1 VGERRPGRAIAD
13 GVVEPPADADPR
25 ELAPEVRAELRSLA
39 PPVAERV
46 ARHLV
51 ATAQLLDEDPDAAL
65 AQARAARAF
74 GARLG
79 SVREAA
85 GIAAYRAGEWAEA
98 IAELRT
104 ARRLT
109 GDGSHLPLI
118 ADSERAL
125 GRPERALTLAR
136 SAEATAL
143 PAPLRAEMRI
153 VESGARRDLG
163 QLDAGLVALEGPDL
177 DRSVVR
183 PWSARLRY
191 AYADLLLALGRE
203 QAAREW
209 FVAAAAVDT
218 DGTTDAAERL
228 LDLDGFTLDV
238 ADDDAD
244 DYADE
249 DLDVAEDDIVEEWVG
264 EDDRDDAGVE
274 DGLDSGPHSGGDD
287 VAGDPADPPVDT
299 VAEGVTGIDG
309 APGAE
314 AAGGPPVPAV
324 GDNDAS
330 AGGGSEPGAVTSS
343 AKDAVVGAAG
353 PAGPEAASGPAPDPA
368 DAAAGA
374 AAVAA
379 AGLAVVGAAGPAA
392 PDAASGPAPDAP
404 DAAAGPAADAAAG
417 PAVVGAAG
425 PAGPDAAAGAAP
437 DPADAAAGAAADSV
451 AGAAPDAAAGLAADG
466 EAEAGPAEELD
477 AAGDGAVHGAGDRA
491 ADATGRE
498 ALAEM
503 EAAEAATEAAGP
515 ATSDAGP
522 ADPPVDA
529 PGTAGA
535 GGRSFPALVF
545 SSPEAAT
552 PAVSQPVDAPRPGS
566 PIAAVQ
572 PEDPA
577 GSDQGRS

>member
-1 VGERRPGRAIAD
+1 VAERRPGRAIAD

-85 GIAAYRAGEWAEA
+85 GVAAYRAGEWVEA

-109 GDGSHLPLI
+109 GDASHLPLI

-218 DGTTDAAERL
+218 DGATDAAERL

-238 ADDDAD
+238 ADDAD
-244 DYADE
+244 DYEDE
-249 DLDVAEDDIVEEWVG
+249 DPDVATEDLAEDDFAEDDLVEDDLDDLAEDDPAEDDVAGDRVG
-264 EDDRDDAGVE
+264 EDDRDDANIE
-274 DGLDSGPHSGGDD
+274 DDDQLDAGTVADQDD
-287 VAGDPADPPVDT
+287 VSAGPPVET
-299 VAEGVTGIDG
+299 SAAEV
-309 APGAE
+309 
-314 AAGGPPVPAV
+314 AGGPAV
-324 GDNDAS
+324 DAGADSDAS
-330 AGGGSEPGAVTSS
+330 ARGGSEPGAVTGS
-343 AKDAVVGAAG
+343 AT
-353 PAGPEAASGPAPDPA
+353 
-368 DAAAGA
+368 DAAA
-374 AAVAA
+374 
-379 AGLAVVGAAGPAA
+379 
-392 PDAASGPAPDAP
+392 DE
-404 DAAAGPAADAAAG
+404 
-417 PAVVGAAG
+417 
-425 PAGPDAAAGAAP
+425 
-437 DPADAAAGAAADSV
+437 
-451 AGAAPDAAAGLAADG
+451 AGLAAPVE
-466 EAEAGPAEELD
+466 EAAVTADAAEEPGADAADEPAGPAEPVD
-477 AAGDGAVHGAGDRA
+477 AAGDGGGGAVHGAGELA

-498 ALAEM
+498 ALTGM
-503 EAAEAATEAAGP
+503 EAVEEATEPAGAAPGP
-515 ATSDAGP
+515 VSSDAGA
-522 ADPPVDA
+522 ADPP
-529 PGTAGA
+529 GTAAA

-545 SSPEAAT
+545 SSPETAT
-552 PAVSQPVDAPRPGS
+552 PAVSQPADAPRPGS
-566 PIAAVQ
+566 PIGAVL
-572 PEDPA
+572 PDDPA
-577 GSDQGRS
+577 GSDQGRP